1 MNKPLGYYCAVTPGD
16 GSYLDWLQ
24 DTYGSQLEG
33 IPRLEKL
40 HLLQAITVNLLN
52 AQIATEG
59 RYIKEIAADNIQ
71 KLQAD
76 IYQYLPI
83 GEHLGL
89 AEAII
94 NQLKHQQ

>member
-59 RYIKEIAADNIQ
+59 RYIKEIRRRQHSKIASMTFINI
-71 KLQAD
+71 
-76 IYQYLPI
+76 YP
-83 GEHLGL
+83 
-89 AEAII
+89 
-94 NQLKHQQ
+94 